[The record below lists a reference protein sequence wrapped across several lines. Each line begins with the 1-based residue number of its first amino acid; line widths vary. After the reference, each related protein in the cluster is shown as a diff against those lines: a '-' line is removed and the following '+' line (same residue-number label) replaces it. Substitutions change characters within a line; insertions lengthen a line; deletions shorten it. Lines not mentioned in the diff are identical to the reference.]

1 MSFFEGITEDIEKQ
15 IEKDMTN
22 EETIDNQ
29 DQSEQE
35 SLDPEIYF
43 TSESLKK
50 HVVLSKYYNES
61 DHDDEEDAKQ
71 AKDFRGIEGWDRVDH
86 LASALLKPER
96 L

>member
-1 MSFFEGITEDIEKQ
+1 
-15 IEKDMTN
+15 
-22 EETIDNQ
+22 
-29 DQSEQE
+29 
-35 SLDPEIYF
+35 
-43 TSESLKK
+43 LKK

-61 DHDDEEDAKQ
+61 DHEDEEDAKQ

>member
-1 MSFFEGITEDIEKQ
+1 MKKLSKTKTKVNKKAQ
-15 IEKDMTN
+15 ILKCN
-22 EETIDNQ
+22 
-29 DQSEQE
+29 
-35 SLDPEIYF
+35 